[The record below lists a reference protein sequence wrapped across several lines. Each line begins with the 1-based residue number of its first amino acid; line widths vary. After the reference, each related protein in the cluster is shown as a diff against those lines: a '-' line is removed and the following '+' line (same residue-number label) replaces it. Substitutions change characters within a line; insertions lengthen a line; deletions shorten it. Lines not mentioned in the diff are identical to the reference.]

1 LQVLTG
7 QCPITIVQEWE
18 EALFVIEFLPKVRL
32 IGAEDPDELEWTPM
46 LSPYETLTAANDAAE
61 LCSLDDS
68 DAYVY
73 RVREVA

>member
-1 LQVLTG
+1 M
-7 QCPITIVQEWE
+7 
-18 EALFVIEFLPKVRL
+18 FVIEFLAKARL
-32 IGAEDPDELEWTPM
+32 IGAEEPEELEWTPM
-46 LSPYETLTAANDAAE
+46 LSPYESLDAANDAAQ